1 MIRLV
6 VADDHDIVR
15 AGLCRILTAE
25 SDLEIVAETGSGRE
39 AVTLCRD
46 LKPDVLLLD
55 LDMPD
60 LDGIEITRQL
70 AHERAK
76 VRILVLSMHGHE
88 EYAVRIL
95 EAGGA
100 GYAVKGISHNELPGA
115 IRKVAS
121 GGVYISPSI
130 MEKTFMRQQMTGD
143 NPIAQLS
150 EREMQVFLRLARGQA
165 YQDISSELCLS
176 DSSVRT
182 YKRRVMEKLGLETI
196 ADLIRYAIRNN
207 LISKF

>member
-15 AGLCRILTAE
+15 AGLCRILAAE

-39 AVTLCRD
+39 AVSLCRD

-70 AHERAK
+70 ANERAK
-76 VRILVLSMHGHE
+76 VRILVLSMHRHE

-100 GYAVKGISHNELPGA
+100 GYAVKGISHNELPSA

-143 NPIAQLS
+143 NPMAQLS

-165 YQDISSELCLS
+165 YQDISNELCLS

-196 ADLIRYAIRNN
+196 ADLIRYAIRHD

>member
-196 ADLIRYAIRNN
+196 ADLIRYAIRHD